1 MTWKET
7 TSLCVTSS
15 FKTYSEGKDMRYRRW
30 SRITT
35 DRFSNSER
43 RKRKVLGRSGGIL
56 PLWNF
61 SDFNFLN
68 TLFLGFWVIQT
79 GYWPVADESLQ
90 IGGLL
95 HQGQFPYCSGYEAR
109 RVQTIF
115 YISTWKFL
123 YYKIKLIMK
132 YRTDFRKSVHV
143 ETGVDPCL
151 RYYRN
156 YIISSTFCFGKKKT
170 IDCGK

>member
-1 MTWKET
+1 
-7 TSLCVTSS
+7 
-15 FKTYSEGKDMRYRRW
+15 MRYRRW

-115 YISTWKFL
+115 KINLEIFILLKMYFLWK
-123 YYKIKLIMK
+123 IWPIPVS
-132 YRTDFRKSVHV
+132 RCV
-143 ETGVDPCL
+143 ETGVDPRL
-151 RYYRN
+151 RIQDYTV
-156 YIISSTFCFGKKKT
+156 SLPFCFKELPAENKWIWAKWPVW
-170 IDCGK
+170 ISLIQK

>member
-1 MTWKET
+1 
-7 TSLCVTSS
+7 
-15 FKTYSEGKDMRYRRW
+15 MRYKRW

-90 IGGLL
+90 IGGSL

-115 YISTWKFL
+115 KINLKIFINIKNVFIIKNLTDSHKSICRNWCGSAPEVIQDYTISYRFALKSCL
-123 YYKIKLIMK
+123 LKINEFEQSGRFELA
-132 YRTDFRKSVHV
+132 
-143 ETGVDPCL
+143 
-151 RYYRN
+151 
-156 YIISSTFCFGKKKT
+156 
-170 IDCGK
+170 